1 MSIEQKERA
10 VMKEAHNSH
19 VKSDLPLSGGEGDI
33 REVLSEIVCI
43 WDGLQELREI
53 DQMWQN
59 KKTIRRLTTCT
70 SR

>member
-19 VKSDLPLSGGEGDI
+19 AKSDLPLSGGEGDI

-43 WDGLQELREI
+43 WYDLHEFRDL
-53 DQMWQN
+53 D
-59 KKTIRRLTTCT
+59 
-70 SR
+70 

>member
-1 MSIEQKERA
+1 MNE
-10 VMKEAHNSH
+10 VHNSH
-19 VKSDLPLSGGEGDI
+19 ARDDLPLSGGEGAI
-33 REVLSEIVCI
+33 PEKGRSEIVCI